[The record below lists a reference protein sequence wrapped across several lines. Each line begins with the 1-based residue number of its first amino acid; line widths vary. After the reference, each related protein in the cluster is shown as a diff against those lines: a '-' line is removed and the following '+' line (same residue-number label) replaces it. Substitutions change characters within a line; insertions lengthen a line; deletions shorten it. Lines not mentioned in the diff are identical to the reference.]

1 MKIIVMGIANIQMDM
16 LEVPDSLVNDDN
28 VELFLSEHG
37 YNLDNVSWMAADV
50 DYVPL
55 RFHTYGTNAETHEE
69 MHFQRDA
76 RLKDFSIY
84 NSVEEIKKREQNELV
99 ERMRLYGT
107 KTEGGYKYEFDEENY
122 PIIASYCWDEPTD
135 AEIHGVVLE
144 NEYNTISLI
153 GREKCTGEELHD
165 IDANEVFA
173 GHLDYVTCEIVPK
186 EEELL

>member
-1 MKIIVMGIANIQMDM
+1 MKIIVMDIANIQMDM
-16 LEVPDSLVNDDN
+16 LGVPDSLVKDYN

-84 NSVEEIKKREQNELV
+84 NSVEEVKKREQKELV

-107 KTEGGYKYEFDEENY
+107 KIEDGYQYEFDEENY
-122 PIIASYCWDEPTD
+122 HPMIAAYLWDEPSD
-135 AEIHGVVLE
+135 VEIHGVRINSE
-144 NEYNTISLI
+144 FDIITLI
-153 GREKCTGEELHD
+153 GKDKECNELVD
-165 IDANEVFA
+165 IDADDVFA
-173 GHLDYVTCEIVPK
+173 GHLDYVTCEIGQK
-186 EEELL
+186 QED